1 MQRELVALA
10 PALPGVENG
19 SGIPS
24 FRPGSEWGVGVKRKI
39 TMEEYAYGFHNLS
52 AAFDRGS
59 TCRLCCKLFGS
70 RNSLFQHLERDH
82 GDTSRARRL
91 QEAAETF
98 LEGERK
104 KELQLEELQ
113 SDKMLLHLYE
123 QPDLVGSDSETDDDN
138 DTLDNSHL
146 LDHNIADLGDSNQL
160 QDEPIECR
168 TREILLNDLNT
179 ASESEPD
186 EPKPAELPPTGNI
199 YHLHDGEP
207 TSHSAGSGGQPP
219 PEKHSVA
226 TVNTTWKTGTSRIQ
240 TIRALCDSGCNTTA
254 IRKWLAMAILAVTN
268 GTLKRTEQEIGSC
281 RRQGTLSPR
290 WGVLPFAAG

>member
-1 MQRELVALA
+1 MHTASLTLVPHSTGAA
-10 PALPGVENG
+10 PAVCAA
-19 SGIPS
+19 S
-24 FRPGSEWGVGVKRKI
+24 
-39 TMEEYAYGFHNLS
+39 NLS
-52 AAFDRGS
+52 RA
-59 TCRLCCKLFGS
+59 TCCS
-70 RNSLFQHLERDH
+70 QHFERDH

-91 QEAAETF
+91 QEAAENF
-98 LEGERK
+98 LEDERK

-146 LDHNIADLGDSNQL
+146 LDRNIADLGDSNQL
-160 QDEPIECR
+160 QEEPVECR
-168 TREILLNDLNT
+168 TRETLLNDLNT

-186 EPKPAELPPTGNI
+186 EPKHAELPPTGNI